1 MAKEGD
7 ENEPEHATMEEEI
20 CNKMPDELLNQD
32 IATVTEFND
41 MHIHQPHLGS
51 DSQDM
56 TNVLMQTAVGHIST
70 QTRIAYRSRATQAER
85 ETSNKSKYLCRQIIF
100 F

>member
-56 TNVLMQTAVGHIST
+56 TNVL
-70 QTRIAYRSRATQAER
+70 
-85 ETSNKSKYLCRQIIF
+85 
-100 F
+100 